1 MKHQLY
7 CSICGCTF
15 PESAEEH
22 EWNVNNVCMKCGQNA
37 VMKQLTLIERNVY
50 NNDDFFNTI
59 EAPVNTKVVLPECER
74 VPVGYEFVCW
84 MEEGA
89 DYQNALFPYDVVELA
104 ADKTYRA
111 LYLPVV
117 TTEYVDEAGERKSV
131 LAKRLDSDHLILGD
145 GWYVVSQSF
154 DANSTIAVIG
164 DAHLILADGATL
176 KPIPYGGFPIDYSM
190 NKNSSLTIYGQY
202 SQSGTLD
209 LSSCNESP
217 QLRHFVQYGA
227 IVKGGAAD
235 FVTNESIKI
244 VRGTFDVKGA
254 TAYGVANL
262 LGGTIEID
270 DFSAVKS
277 VELGCNTSDSS
288 ITLDQINYKK
298 DQYSINISDGQTLTD
313 GENLYTG
320 TLTDEQVQT
329 AEGKKLELY
338 DSTHYDLTEWL
349 WSDDHTQA
357 TAVFKHQENG
367 DIIKVSAKVRYED
380 IDNNV

>member
-1 MKHQLY
+1 M
-7 CSICGCTF
+7 
-15 PESAEEH
+15 
-22 EWNVNNVCMKCGQNA
+22 
-37 VMKQLTLIERNVY
+37 
-50 NNDDFFNTI
+50 
-59 EAPVNTKVVLPECER
+59 
-74 VPVGYEFVCW
+74 
-84 MEEGA
+84 
-89 DYQNALFPYDVVELA
+89 
-104 ADKTYRA
+104 
-111 LYLPVV
+111 
-117 TTEYVDEAGERKSV
+117 AG
-131 LAKRLDSDHLILGD
+131 
-145 GWYVVSQSF
+145 YVVSQSF

-209 LSSCNESP
+209 LGSCNDSP

-235 FVTNESIKI
+235 FVTDESVKI

-262 LGGTIEID
+262 LGGTIKID

-288 ITLDQINYKK
+288 ITLNRINYKK
-298 DQYSINISDGQTLTD
+298 DQYSIDISDGQTLTD
-313 GENLYTG
+313 GTNLYTG

-357 TAVFKHQENG
+357 TAVFKQQENG

-380 IDNNV
+380 VDKNRVATAQCVFAGKEYSVTETFRLIFDINIAECEHGTVTSSAASAKRGEHIELTTAPDEGLQADGAVLYRSERR